1 MRDCMTVGDGWER
14 VERVVD
20 SKEDRR
26 VRGMVEA
33 ILSVGNQRSGIKS
46 SREVRGLME
55 NMAHTWDLACR
66 DRTLWQENQARRGGQ
81 GESIEV
87 LLFASRSVAVSRVAG
102 SNWGE
107 AETRCRAAVAEM
119 ISEKTSVNIS
129 LSSQFPF
136 SDDQQVS

>member
-1 MRDCMTVGDGWER
+1 VRDCMTVGDGWER

-66 DRTLWQENQARRGGQ
+66 DRTLRRGGQ

-102 SNWGE
+102 SELGRKLKHD
-107 AETRCRAAVAEM
+107 AGRR
-119 ISEKTSVNIS
+119 S
-129 LSSQFPF
+129 PR
-136 SDDQQVS
+136 

>member
-55 NMAHTWDLACR
+55 HMAHTWDLACR

-102 SNWGE
+102 SELG
-107 AETRCRAAVAEM
+107 R
-119 ISEKTSVNIS
+119 S
-129 LSSQFPF
+129 
-136 SDDQQVS
+136 

>member
-1 MRDCMTVGDGWER
+1 VRDCMTVGDGWER

-81 GESIEV
+81 GESVEV

-102 SNWGE
+102 SELG
-107 AETRCRAAVAEM
+107 R
-119 ISEKTSVNIS
+119 S
-129 LSSQFPF
+129 
-136 SDDQQVS
+136 